1 MARRS
6 DVGAAFVAAIHKNPK
21 GYQYLRTSDFVRE
34 LRERNWHY
42 TLADANRWIERYQTG
57 FVDKTPDASENRLW
71 MLRSM
76 GYVQ

>member
-21 GYQYLRTSDFVRE
+21 GYQCLRTADFVRE
-34 LRERNWHY
+34 LRNRNWHY
-42 TLADANRWIERYQTG
+42 TLADANRWIERNQTG
-57 FVDKTPDASENRLW
+57 FVDKTPDTSENRLW